1 MPRLE
6 YVSESSE
13 TEELFESLCQPVRE
27 WFKDRFPDFTEP
39 QKMAIPQIMGGHHLL
54 LCSPTG
60 SGKTLTAFLTIIDDL
75 VRKSMNGTLEDGVS
89 CVYISP
95 IKALANDIQ
104 KNLIG
109 PLNEIRE
116 SYLPKRAKEIRV
128 GLRTGDTSQ
137 KERDKI
143 LRSPPH
149 ILITTPESLALGLA
163 SKRFRPIL
171 SGLKWMI
178 VDEMHSLVPSKRGT
192 HLALSL
198 ALLDRVIENPVQRI
212 GISATMEPLSK
223 VAEFLVASD
232 ARETE
237 SEPQTIKIAK
247 ISGARRLDLDILLP
261 TPRFSSVPVKELL
274 DYNVDVIKN
283 MVEAHTTTL
292 VFVNTRSMTE
302 TVVQKLRLAGL
313 QGVEGHHG
321 SMDKSIRLDVEQRLK
336 NGHLRAVVS
345 SSSLEMGIDIGSVDC
360 VVQVGSPGSIATA
373 LQRVGRAG
381 HQVGG
386 VPRARFLPTSPH
398 DLLEITALQ
407 TGILRGSMDL
417 LKFPE
422 NALDVLAQ
430 FMIGLTIVSEWDIDD
445 AYELVTSSWPY
456 RNLPYDD
463 YIEVLDLLGEER
475 RIWIDWEENTIGKR
489 GYAQMIYYTNI
500 GTIAPD
506 NNYLVFSSDG
516 TMVGQLSSSFVSSLR
531 RGDVFL
537 LGGSTYRVSSIIGTR
552 VNVTSATGYRP
563 TIPSWTGEAN
573 SRSIELS
580 QEVLELL
587 SNVSDVQKV
596 SGDLPEFLRE
606 NYGLGKPVAGA
617 LAQFLDEHAATT
629 FQVPSRRTILIEEIQ
644 GPLPTY
650 VVTTCRGRGFNLA
663 LGYMFAGM
671 ADREGILVHEVSF
684 DENGF
689 MIKLSHD
696 LEVSSITDLFSSDT
710 ADEVLRKYLLETQ
723 LFAKRFREVSS
734 RSMLN
739 PRRIGADEISPKQFQ
754 QRAEQLLTQH
764 KQAEDSVLIRE
775 AMREITH
782 HDLELD
788 ELKDLMSGRGSE
800 SLSIVHRRVK
810 IPSPLGLTLFMS
822 AFEDLLSLRTRAY
835 LIKDVDPEILR
846 RLLGARSLATE
857 LDSDALDTYYQ
868 SKVEVPS
875 DAEGLL
881 RLMDIGG
888 GLERELTHPLYSD
901 KLSGIGLDTVRSWVH
916 ELAEQGRITKIRSTG
931 NNQIDG
937 KWFSQ
942 RMAGVHGTLGVLS
955 VSGASEMDDL
965 RELYT
970 GGLSFE
976 IASDFTGGTPDR
988 WMKTELSD
996 AVDCLRL
1003 KLLDMLGS
1011 EGPRTLDAISDRL
1024 PFPKAQVDAA
1034 LQELEMRNLVAIGF
1048 FTQTDEGEYILRLDE
1063 YRITGG
1069 KLNVVDYRTLQT
1081 LIHNK
1086 SFERRLEPLDAIR
1099 DLVFV
1104 QRRDELLYRV
1114 KDYRFRDWID
1124 IKHDSDIVNGRLLHN
1139 RVGYTHRNQIPLLL
1153 GLRAEPWLGPM
1164 EMELLEKIP
1173 ESGITRAKLLKM
1185 YPSGK
1190 ENQHVQ
1196 RTVKSALS
1204 NLERQLATVKRYEK
1218 VPNRKRSIS
1227 YIEKVHGAV
1236 EPMSFEDS
1244 IHLLIERIGPIKP
1257 QILRFYVSR
1266 PVEELAEA
1274 LRILESSGRV
1284 SKVVALQPDPTDYY
1298 ASPKDAEKL
1307 LAPMKEDRSMR
1318 ILSQSDPFCS
1328 RFIQE
1333 VRLVLRQ
1340 GWYNPVFKGV
1350 DPVGRIL
1357 MFVVNDYLEIKDVH
1371 VPLSYLEEF
1380 KHAFGEMLDN
1390 YRDRLVDISVLHAF
1404 NGVPVHD
1411 CDENIQSVLAD
1422 LGFSSMGDGERY
1434 LRGGVVQPRP
1444 RSDAYRALFHHQN
1457 MHQKTRWENETI
1469 ALENI
1474 TELRDDF
1481 ALRGR
1486 CEMYRVDLQSMA
1498 SAHQLHQGT
1507 NLRHHLIWARY
1518 AHFQRLLTIRNSE
1531 PPEED
1536 MDVIRFFD
1544 EHHDADLFME
1554 RHALKRSEFRKII
1567 SPLVRSGHIVQ
1578 DYRGGFRTVKPL
1590 KNVDLWDVKR
1600 RYIED
1605 LVENYP
1611 ILTLKQT
1618 ERLAGSAF
1626 SAEEISD
1633 VMRGLEE
1640 DGVLTRGFLV
1650 DDMQDVCWGRLEL
1663 LESGSSAV
1671 RTRDLV
1677 IPPSD
1682 ALIHY
1687 FSSILRSRF
1696 GYGSAYLVFHKEEPI
1711 AAFKANT
1718 REGLLEVTDFVGDS
1732 DLERE
1737 ALRVMK
1743 EFAWEHD
1750 MPLSGKIYERLRSR

>member
-1 MPRLE
+1 MPNLDYVDE
-6 YVSESSE
+6 YS
-13 TEELFESLCQPVRE
+13 TREELLDSLCQPVRD
-27 WFKDRFPDFTEP
+27 WFRERFPDFTDP
-39 QKMAIPQIMGGHHLL
+39 QKMAIPQIMKGHHLL

-75 VRKSMNGTLEDGVS
+75 VRRSLDGSLENGVS
-89 CVYISP
+89 CIYISP

-109 PLNEIRE
+109 PLTEIRE
-116 SYLPKRAKEIRV
+116 AFLPKRAKEIRV

-137 KERDKI
+137 KDRDKI
-143 LRSPPH
+143 LRNPPH

-178 VDEMHSLVPSKRGT
+178 VDEMHSLVPTKRGT

-198 ALLDRVIENPVQRI
+198 ALLDHVIPNPVQRI
-212 GISATMEPLSK
+212 GISATMEPLDK

-232 ARETE
+232 SRE
-237 SEPQTIKIAK
+237 SESMVVKIAK

-261 TPRFSSVPVKELL
+261 TPRFTSVPVKELL
-274 DYNVDVIKN
+274 DYNVDVIKEL
-283 MVEAHTTTL
+283 VEAHTTTL

-336 NGHLRAVVS
+336 NGLLRAVVS

-386 VPRARFLPTSPH
+386 VPRARLLPTSPH
-398 DLLEITALQ
+398 DLLELVALQ
-407 TGILRGSMDL
+407 TGILRGSMDI

-430 FMIGLTIVSEWDIDD
+430 YLIGLTIVKEWDIDEGYD
-445 AYELVTSSWPY
+445 LVRSSWPY

-587 SNVSDVQKV
+587 TAVSGVQKV
-596 SGDLPEFLRE
+596 AGDLPEFLTKH
-606 NYGLGKPVAGA
+606 YGLDKMVSGA
-617 LAQFLDEHAATT
+617 LAQFLDEHAAST
-629 FQVPSRRTILIEEIQ
+629 FQVPSRKTILIEEIQ

-696 LEVSSITDLFSSDT
+696 LEVSAIPDLFSSDS
-710 ADEVLRKYLLETQ
+710 ADEILRKYLLDTQ

-754 QRAEQLLTQH
+754 QRAEQILTDH
-764 KQAEDSVLIRE
+764 KQAKDSVLIRE
-775 AMREITH
+775 AMREITS
-782 HDLELD
+782 HDLEME
-788 ELKDLMSGRGSE
+788 ELKELMSGRGKDF
-800 SLSIVHRRVK
+800 LNIVHRKVK
-810 IPSPLGLTLFMS
+810 LPSPLGLTLFMS

-857 LDSDALDTYYQ
+857 LDKDSLDSYYQ
-868 SKVEVPS
+868 SKVEVPA
-875 DAEGLL
+875 DADGLL

-888 GLERELTHPLYSD
+888 GLERELTHPLYSE
-901 KLSGIGLDTVRSWVH
+901 KLSEIDLDVVKGWVH
-916 ELAEQGRITKIRSTG
+916 ELAESGQITKIRNTG
-931 NNQIDG
+931 NDQIDG

-955 VSGASEMDDL
+955 VSGASEMEDL
-965 RELYT
+965 KELYT

-976 IASDFTGGTPDR
+976 VASDFTGGTPSV
-988 WMKTELSD
+988 WKKTSLSD

-1011 EGPRTLDAISDRL
+1011 EGPRTLDLIAERL

-1034 LQELEMRNLVAIGF
+1034 LQELEMRNLVSIGF
-1048 FTQTDEGEYILRLDE
+1048 FTQTEEGEYILRLDE

-1069 KLNVVDYRTLQT
+1069 RLNVVDYRTLQT

-1086 SFERRLEPLDAIR
+1086 SFEQRQEPLDAIR

-1114 KDYRFRDWID
+1114 DDYRFRDWID
-1124 IKHDSDIVNGRLLHN
+1124 IKHDRDIVNGRLLHN
-1139 RVGYTHRNQIPLLL
+1139 RVGYTHRDQIPLLL

-1173 ESGITRAKLLKM
+1173 ATGITRANLLKM

-1190 ENQHVQ
+1190 DNQHVQ

-1218 VPNRKRSIS
+1218 VPNRKRSVA
-1227 YIEKVHGAV
+1227 YIERVHEEI

-1244 IHLLIERIGPIKP
+1244 IHHLVQKIGPIKP

-1274 LRILESSGRV
+1274 LRVLEASGKI

-1298 ASPKDAEKL
+1298 ASPKDAERL
-1307 LAPMKEDRSMR
+1307 LAPMQEDRSMR

-1380 KHAFGEMLDN
+1380 KESFGTMLEN

-1411 CDENIQSVLAD
+1411 CEENIQTVLAD
-1422 LGFSSMGDGERY
+1422 LGFTSMGDGERY
-1434 LRGGVVQPRP
+1434 LRGGVVEPRP
-1444 RSDAYRALFHHQN
+1444 RSQAYRALFHHQN
-1457 MHQKTRWENETI
+1457 LHQKTRHENETI
-1469 ALENI
+1469 ALEHI
-1474 TELRDDF
+1474 DELRDDF

-1518 AHFQRLLTIRNSE
+1518 SHFQRLLTIRNVM

-1536 MDVIRFFD
+1536 MDVIQFFD
-1544 EHHDADLFME
+1544 EHHDPNLFME
-1554 RHALKRSEFRKII
+1554 RHALKRSEFRKIV

-1578 DYRGGFRTVKPL
+1578 DYRGGFRTVKAL
-1590 KNVDLWDVKR
+1590 QNVDLWDVKR
-1600 RYIED
+1600 KYIAS
-1605 LVENYP
+1605 LVEDFP

-1626 SAEEISD
+1626 SPEEISD

-1640 DGVLTRGFLV
+1640 DGTLTRGFLV

-1663 LESGSSAV
+1663 LESGSQAI

-1682 ALIHY
+1682 SLIHY
-1687 FSSILRSRF
+1687 FSDVLRSRF

-1732 DLERE
+1732 DLEKE

-1750 MPLSGKIYERLRSR
+1750 MPLSGKIYERLRAR